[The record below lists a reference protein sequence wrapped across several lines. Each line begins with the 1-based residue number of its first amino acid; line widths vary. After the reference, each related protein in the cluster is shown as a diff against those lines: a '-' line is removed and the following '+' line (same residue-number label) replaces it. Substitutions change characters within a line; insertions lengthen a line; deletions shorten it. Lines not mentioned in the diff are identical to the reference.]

1 MGLLT
6 WVTRQKQSRG
16 HGVHSPFA
24 YNLIK
29 KVFHSPYSYYAFF
42 DIPERAHI
50 PITPFNKLSF
60 QLVNYFHARTILEI
74 YPGDGVNTRYLLAPS
89 SEIQCTSVESA
100 NEAAFF
106 IHSINKRFDAIFI
119 NTARGTLP
127 TVDELLELGHENS
140 FWVIHSIRNRQGK
153 HFWKQ
158 IVNDKRIRVT
168 FDKRDTGIVFLEPS
182 ITPSHY
188 LI

>member
-1 MGLLT
+1 MSLVK
-6 WVTRQKQSRG
+6 WVTRQKQSKG

-24 YNLIK
+24 YNLIA
-29 KVFHSPYSYYAFF
+29 KVLHSPYSYYAFF
-42 DIPERAHI
+42 DIPEWTNV
-50 PITPFNKLSF
+50 PITSYNKLSF
-60 QLVNYFHARTILEI
+60 RLVHYFQAQTILEI
-74 YPGDGVNTRYLLAPS
+74 YPGDGINTRYLLAPS
-89 SEIQCTSVESA
+89 SDIQCMSVLSTSEEVLLT
-100 NEAAFF
+100 
-106 IHSINKRFDAIFI
+106 HPVNKRFDAIFI
-119 NTARGTLP
+119 NTGGETLP
-127 TVDELLELGHENS
+127 TVDRLLELGHES
-140 FWVIHSIRNRQGK
+140 TFWVIHSIRSRQGK